1 MIGGSD
7 LKDGLDV
14 HLHPAVAGKEL
25 AAEALWDAVRRVLRG
40 KNISCLIL
48 SFFLSL
54 FVFLSLSLYFKPSS
68 GAPKMHCFKYSAK
81 EISSFSILFCEGD
94 SDQRAVQQA
103 CKESA
108 KFFSAP
114 WHAGS
119 RPGAPRAVQ
128 DVVLHMG

>member
-1 MIGGSD
+1 MIRGSD

-54 FVFLSLSLYFKPSS
+54 FVYLSLSLYFKE
-68 GAPKMHCFKYSAK
+68 H
-81 EISSFSILFCEGD
+81 
-94 SDQRAVQQA
+94 
-103 CKESA
+103 
-108 KFFSAP
+108 
-114 WHAGS
+114 
-119 RPGAPRAVQ
+119 
-128 DVVLHMG
+128 

>member
-1 MIGGSD
+1 
-7 LKDGLDV
+7 
-14 HLHPAVAGKEL
+14 
-25 AAEALWDAVRRVLRG
+25 
-40 KNISCLIL
+40 
-48 SFFLSL
+48 
-54 FVFLSLSLYFKPSS
+54 
-68 GAPKMHCFKYSAK
+68 MHCSKCSAK

-119 RPGAPRAVQ
+119 RPGAPRAVRDVALHMGVHLARDRAVQ
-128 DVVLHMG
+128 DVVLHIGGRVVHLARDRPGEPRSLFTTDLTREVRPRKAV

>member
-1 MIGGSD
+1 
-7 LKDGLDV
+7 
-14 HLHPAVAGKEL
+14 
-25 AAEALWDAVRRVLRG
+25 
-40 KNISCLIL
+40 
-48 SFFLSL
+48 
-54 FVFLSLSLYFKPSS
+54 
-68 GAPKMHCFKYSAK
+68 MHCSKHSAK

-128 DVVLHMG
+128 DVVLHMEGGGCTLPVPVLFKMSHCTWGEGGATCP

>member
-1 MIGGSD
+1 
-7 LKDGLDV
+7 
-14 HLHPAVAGKEL
+14 
-25 AAEALWDAVRRVLRG
+25 
-40 KNISCLIL
+40 
-48 SFFLSL
+48 
-54 FVFLSLSLYFKPSS
+54 
-68 GAPKMHCFKYSAK
+68 MHYSKYSAK

-94 SDQRAVQQA
+94 ENQRAVEQA

-128 DVVLHMG
+128 DVALHMGDGWVHLARDRPGEPRSLFTTDLTREVRPRKAV